1 MFDLE
6 TLIPAALA
14 ARQPSLPTTTSTTT
28 TLRPPP
34 VAAYTGPAATAA
46 NAASSGYRGPERRSA
61 QSQGSRWL
69 ALALDEVDF
78 GMVLVADDAQ
88 VLHANHA
95 ARAELDAEHPLQ
107 LLGREL
113 RARLDVDAVALHDAL
128 AAARR
133 GLRRMVHLGE
143 RGQKASIVIVPL
155 GVLAPGGPQASLL
168 MLNKREVCG
177 NLSAQCFASSHGLT
191 PAETRVLLALSQ
203 GKKPREVADAHGVG
217 LATVRTQIGSIR
229 AKTGTAGI
237 RDLVSRVATLPP
249 MVSSLRLRA

>member
-1 MFDLE
+1 MFDVE
-6 TLIPAALA
+6 TLIPAGLA
-14 ARQPSLPTTTSTTT
+14 TRQPSLQTVLSPS
-28 TLRPPP
+28 
-34 VAAYTGPAATAA
+34 VAYSVHGAPAA
-46 NAASSGYRGPERRSA
+46 NSHSSGYRGPERRSA
-61 QSQGSRWL
+61 ASQGARWL

-78 GMVLVADDAQ
+78 GMVLVADDGQ

-95 ARAELDAEHPLQ
+95 ARAELDDEHPLQ

-113 RARLDVDAVALHDAL
+113 RARLAADAAALLDAL
-128 AAARR
+128 SAARR

-143 RGQKASIVIVPL
+143 RDRKASIVIVPL
-155 GVLAPGGPQASLL
+155 GALAAGGQQASLL

-203 GKKPREVADAHGVG
+203 GKKPREVAEAHGVG

-249 MVSSLRLRA
+249 MVSSLRMN

>member
-6 TLIPAALA
+6 TLIPAGLA
-14 ARQPSLPTTTSTTT
+14 TRQPSLQTVLPPT
-28 TLRPPP
+28 
-34 VAAYTGPAATAA
+34 VAYAAHAAPAA
-46 NAASSGYRGPERRSA
+46 NSHGSGYRGPERRSA
-61 QSQGSRWL
+61 ASQGARWL

-78 GMVLVADDAQ
+78 GMVLVADDGQ

-95 ARAELDAEHPLQ
+95 ARAELDDEHPLQ

-113 RARLDVDAVALHDAL
+113 RARLAADAVALLDAL
-128 AAARR
+128 SAARR
-133 GLRRMVHLGE
+133 GLR
-143 RGQKASIVIVPL
+143 VIVPL
-155 GVLAPGGPQASLL
+155 GALAAGGPQASLL

-203 GKKPREVADAHGVG
+203 GKKPREVAEAHGVG